1 MDIILKDLSLDQV
14 IYLKCLIVKHQNE
27 LMATL
32 RSLDINDPS
41 RQDLFDEI
49 NKIDFLVLNMF

>member
-1 MDIILKDLSLDQV
+1 MDIILKDLSLDQLN
-14 IYLKCLIVKHQNE
+14 YLKCLIVKHQNE

-41 RQDLFDEI
+41 SQDLLDEI
-49 NKIDFLVLNMF
+49 NKIDFLVLNLF